1 MAKGDT
7 NFLSDLNESN
17 LGASKGDGTPSA
29 DFEKTFGLEVGRGVY
44 NESGSDALPGLYE
57 QSFLSLWENAK
68 GNYKGGRKFLGFTFG
83 SGIE

>member
-1 MAKGDT
+1 MAKGDN

-44 NESGSDALPGLYE
+44 NESGSDALPGFIETDNITKAEKKSEMPKE
-57 QSFLSLWENAK
+57 QKDQTQKKS
-68 GNYKGGRKFLGFTFG
+68 
-83 SGIE
+83 